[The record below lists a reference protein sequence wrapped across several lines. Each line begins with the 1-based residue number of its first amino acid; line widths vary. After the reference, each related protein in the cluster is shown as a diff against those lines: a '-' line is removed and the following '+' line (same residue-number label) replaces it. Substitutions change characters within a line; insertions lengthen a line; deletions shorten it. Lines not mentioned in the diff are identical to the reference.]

1 MGLDASSGSL
11 SGMPPVFNER
21 RVCLRTQGPEQQLP
35 GRVSHGR
42 HPLWA

>member
-35 GRVSHGR
+35 GHVSHGR